1 MSEADRFM
9 VGLRQPFSNENRFL
23 GHRVTLYAS
32 GNDPF
37 GGLPMNLSQ
46 KNDST
51 VERGQ
56 RRRRIQWQEIGR
68 WLDPTAPGLRKSRCG
83 QTDGS
88 SESWRK
94 QEAETLAVPSF
105 AIEASPASE
114 ARCQNMPS

>member
-68 WLDPTAPGLRKSRCG
+68 WLDPTAPGLIANEDMG
-83 QTDGS
+83 
-88 SESWRK
+88 
-94 QEAETLAVPSF
+94 VVH
-105 AIEASPASE
+105 
-114 ARCQNMPS
+114 